1 MTQTKVTSKKGR
13 KIGRNK
19 EKCST
24 YRNIHPK
31 GKGKKIVGSKAHRH
45 CGPLGYYMRY
55 KAHLDLLE
63 KERR

>member
-45 CGPLGYYMRY
+45 CGPLARHLQY
-55 KAHLDLLE
+55 KAYLDSLE
-63 KERR
+63 KGR